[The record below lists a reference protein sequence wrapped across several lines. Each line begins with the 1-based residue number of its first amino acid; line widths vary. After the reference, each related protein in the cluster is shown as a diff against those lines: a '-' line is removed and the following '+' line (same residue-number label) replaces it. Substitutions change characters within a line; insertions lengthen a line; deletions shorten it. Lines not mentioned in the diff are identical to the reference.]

1 MQDQNSTTVAAQ
13 PVDDPFDDEALSEL
27 RDVRDRL
34 LPLDVL
40 EGLSPE
46 HQFTLVDRVWLCDD
60 SDRRYEGPDGT
71 KKHIK
76 IMTAFQKQTP
86 RDRKRLTRKLNR
98 ARDAWK
104 AFLQEI
110 DSVHERGKAIHL
122 AHSPCCGGGAWSY
135 QGWISDRRLS
145 EGVPMPQ
152 SGPRNAS
159 DHDGLSERRHGIAS
173 G

>member
-60 SDRRYEGPDGT
+60 SDRRYEAP
-71 KKHIK
+71 
-76 IMTAFQKQTP
+76 P
-86 RDRKRLTRKLNR
+86 RWD
-98 ARDAWK
+98 
-104 AFLQEI
+104 QET
-110 DSVHERGKAIHL
+110 H
-122 AHSPCCGGGAWSY
+122 
-135 QGWISDRRLS
+135 Q
-145 EGVPMPQ
+145 
-152 SGPRNAS
+152 
-159 DHDGLSERRHGIAS
+159 DHDGLSETDATGSQAADQEA
-173 G
+173 